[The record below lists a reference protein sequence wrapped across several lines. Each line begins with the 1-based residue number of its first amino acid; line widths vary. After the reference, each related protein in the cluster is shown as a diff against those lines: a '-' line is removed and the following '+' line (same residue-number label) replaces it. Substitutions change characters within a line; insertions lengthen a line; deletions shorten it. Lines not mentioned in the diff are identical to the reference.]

1 MFGGQRTLCGQV
13 DESEAIAPAKT
24 VSTEFEQTPP
34 LATVEH
40 LPHPAGDSTLG
51 IVLDTIDMVS
61 PAIRIRVLEHRDQ
74 DVQQGVRLELDL
86 TQIGAELIR
95 RGAMDGI
102 HYHQESIWQ
111 LTERQLKLVP
121 MMLNADRCEIQQWWQ
136 DEHIPVRWQ
145 GD

>member
-13 DESEAIAPAKT
+13 DESEANCGAET